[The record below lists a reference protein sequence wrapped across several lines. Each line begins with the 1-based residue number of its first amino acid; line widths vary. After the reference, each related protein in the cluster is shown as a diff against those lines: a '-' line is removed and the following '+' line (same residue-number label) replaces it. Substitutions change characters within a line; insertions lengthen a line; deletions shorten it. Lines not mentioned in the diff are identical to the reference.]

1 MISLI
6 KDFLEYKKEIKQMK
20 KEREMLLSMKSDIS
34 LLQKYIALVDKE
46 NTVGVTMTLND
57 GTKIDIYPIKT
68 KPTASLKSR
77 YYEGLVE

>member
-6 KDFLEYKKEIKQMK
+6 KDFLEYRKEINQRK

-34 LLQKYIALVDKE
+34 LLQKYVALVDKE

-57 GTKIDIYPIKT
+57 NTKIDIFPIKT
-68 KPTASLKSR
+68 KPTDSLKNR
-77 YYEGLVE
+77 YYEGLK